1 MISFIA
7 QTVAGKLHGERRCF
21 RKAAEVA
28 KPSWWE
34 PEAQQKFLRLGPA
47 L

>member
-7 QTVAGKLHGERRCF
+7 QTVAGKQHKQRQCF

-28 KPSWWE
+28 KS
-34 PEAQQKFLRLGPA
+34 G
-47 L
+47 